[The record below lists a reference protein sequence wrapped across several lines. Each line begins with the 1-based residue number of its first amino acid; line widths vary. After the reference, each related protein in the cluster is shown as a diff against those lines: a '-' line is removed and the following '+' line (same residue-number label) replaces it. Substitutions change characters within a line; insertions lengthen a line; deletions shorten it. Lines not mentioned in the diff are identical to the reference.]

1 MFLALGSRVAAAP
14 QGGRRPCPV
23 PGESALLTP
32 PAGDAIRVL
41 GLQKSFGDWPVLW
54 DLDLTVPW
62 GELLVLFGANGVGK
76 TTLLRILSTQAR
88 PDAGSLV
95 VAGFDQRRSPQAVR
109 RRVGVVAH
117 QSFHYDDLT
126 CRENLYYYGRLF
138 GIEDYRARADEVLAR
153 LGLDRR
159 SDRRVRTLSNGM
171 QKRLSIARAIQHR
184 PRLLLLD
191 EPEAGLDEES
201 LDILKDLLH
210 EWTQAGGS
218 AIMTTHD
225 TALGRSWAHRTAV
238 LDAGRVLFPSPDEYP
253 RDKPSHRPLAASME
267 PRR

>member
-1 MFLALGSRVAAAP
+1 M
-14 QGGRRPCPV
+14 
-23 PGESALLTP
+23 LTSP
-32 PAGDAIRVL
+32 TGDAIGVL

-76 TTLLRILSTQAR
+76 TTLLRILSTQAK

-95 VAGFDQRRSPQAVR
+95 IAGFDLRRSPQAVR

-117 QSFHYDDLT
+117 RTFHYDDLT
-126 CRENLYYYGRLF
+126 CRENLHYYGRLF
-138 GIEDYRARADEVLAR
+138 GLEDYRARADEVLTR

-159 SDRRVRTLSNGM
+159 ADRRVRTLSNGM

-191 EPEAGLDEES
+191 EPEAGLDQES
-201 LDILKDLLH
+201 LEILKDLLH

-225 TALGRSWAHRTAV
+225 TELGRSWAHRTAV
-238 LDAGRVLFPSPDEYP
+238 IDTGRIQCPDPHERTQDGPS
-253 RDKPSHRPLAASME
+253 RRPLAASME

>member
-1 MFLALGSRVAAAP
+1 M
-14 QGGRRPCPV
+14 
-23 PGESALLTP
+23 LTP
-32 PAGDAIRVL
+32 SSGDAVTVR
-41 GLQKSFGDWPVLW
+41 GLHKSFGDWPVLW
-54 DLDLTVPW
+54 DLDLIVPW

-95 VAGFDQRRSPQAVR
+95 VAGYDQRRSPQSVR

-117 QSFHYDDLT
+117 QSFHYEDLT

-138 GIEDYRARADEVLAR
+138 GLKDYRARAAEVLAR
-153 LGLDRR
+153 LGLERR
-159 SDRRVRTLSNGM
+159 ADRRVRTLSNGM

-191 EPEAGLDEES
+191 EPESGLDRES
-201 LDILKDLLH
+201 LDILRDLLQ

-225 TALGRSWAHRTAV
+225 TGLGRSWAHRTAV
-238 LDAGRVLFPSPDEYP
+238 LDAGRIQFYGPDEYLDDEEAS
-253 RDKPSHRPLAASME
+253 RRPVAASLE
-267 PRR
+267 PGG